1 MRQGSNPYSL
11 AHSGGPSA
19 EALDFFRT
27 SPPQKK
33 HAHDVFFLGGEDG
46 DSVVGNYQVE
56 VP

>member
-19 EALDFFRT
+19 EALDFYRT

-33 HAHDVFFLGGEDG
+33 
-46 DSVVGNYQVE
+46 YRT
-56 VP
+56 